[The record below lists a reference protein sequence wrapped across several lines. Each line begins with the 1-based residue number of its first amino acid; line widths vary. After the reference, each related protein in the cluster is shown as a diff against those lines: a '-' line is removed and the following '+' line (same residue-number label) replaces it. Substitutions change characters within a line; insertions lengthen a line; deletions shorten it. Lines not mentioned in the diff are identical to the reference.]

1 MKRRHLLQ
9 LGSMATLSMFLP
21 WRSEAETGK
30 YAGPYVIAL
39 HAAGGWDTTLFCD
52 AHKASDKIQQKLY
65 GDPVT
70 QGALK
75 IAPIEMKRNG
85 TTLDTM
91 QNFFSDVGKRF
102 LVVNGIDTQ
111 TNNHDTGVKHIWSGK
126 TFEELPGIAAL
137 LAAGVAETQLL
148 PVSYISSGGYDVTA
162 DLVPLTRISGGGNN
176 LLRVARPHL
185 TNPGDDPMDWRAY
198 FTDATADRLTAA
210 RNARLEQLAGAPQT
224 PRMAKAIETY
234 RKARD
239 GASGFAALADVL
251 PAKLVTVSE
260 AFPNLGGYNDNELE
274 RYLQAAQMALCAF
287 KSGQAAAASLATFG
301 FDTHSFHDQDQPI
314 MLGRLLLTIRYLFSL
329 ADSMG
334 LANSLYIVVG
344 SDFGR
349 TPTYNEQ
356 NGKDHWNVTSMLFA
370 GPGIPGGTVIGGTD
384 DEMRPLSVSKSNPKQ
399 LLGYDD
405 PMGTRIF
412 PAHVQRALRKKIGI
426 NAALD
431 EKFHLNVES
440 PLDDMLT

>member
-1 MKRRHLLQ
+1 MKRRQLLQ
-9 LGSMATLSMFLP
+9 LGSMATLSMLLP

-52 AHKASDKIQQKLY
+52 AHKASAKIQQNLY
-65 GDPVT
+65 GDPVA

-75 IAPIEMKRNG
+75 VAPVELKNGG
-85 TTLDTM
+85 TTLDTVP
-91 QNFFSDVGKRF
+91 NFFQDLGNRF

-126 TFEELPGIAAL
+126 TFEELPSIAAL

-162 DLVPLTRISGGGNN
+162 GLVPLTRISGGNN
-176 LLRVARPHL
+176 LLRVARPNI
-185 TNPGDDPMDWRAY
+185 TNPSEAQMDWRPY
-198 FTDATADRLTAA
+198 FSDETYARISGARANRLDELAA
-210 RNARLEQLAGAPQT
+210 ASQT
-224 PRMAKAIETY
+224 PRMTHSIESF
-234 RKARD
+234 RKARE
-239 GASGFAALADVL
+239 GAAGFAALADLL
-251 PAKLVTVSE
+251 PSKLVTVSE

-274 RYLQAAQMALCAF
+274 RYLQAVQMALCAF
-287 KSGQAAAASLATFG
+287 KSGQATSASLATFG
-301 FDTHSFHDQDQPI
+301 FDTHSFHDLDQPRQ
-314 MLGRLLLTIRYLFSL
+314 LGRLLLTIRYLMSL

-334 LANSLYIVVG
+334 LAKDLYVVVG

-349 TPTYNEQ
+349 TPTYNSQ

-370 GPGIPGGTVIGGTD
+370 GPGIAGGGVIGGTD

-405 PMGTRIF
+405 PMGTRIL
-412 PAHVQRALRKKIGI
+412 PAHIQRALRKKIGI

-431 EKFHLNVES
+431 DKFHLSVES
-440 PLDDMLT
+440 PLDDMLS

>member
-1 MKRRHLLQ
+1 
-9 LGSMATLSMFLP
+9 MATLSMLLP

-52 AHKASDKIQQKLY
+52 AHKASAKIQQNLY
-65 GDPVT
+65 GDPIT

-75 IAPIEMKRNG
+75 IAPVELKNFG
-85 TTLDTM
+85 TTLDTVP
-91 QNFFSDVGKRF
+91 NFFQDLGNRF

-111 TNNHDTGVKHIWSGK
+111 TNNHDTGVKHVWSGK
-126 TFEELPGIAAL
+126 TFEELPSIAAL

-162 DLVPLTRISGGGNN
+162 GLVPLTRISGGNN
-176 LLRVARPHL
+176 LLRVARPNIS
-185 TNPGDDPMDWRAY
+185 NPSDAQMDWRPY
-198 FTDATADRLTAA
+198 FSDETYTRIAGARATRI
-210 RNARLEQLAGAPQT
+210 EQLAAGSQT
-224 PRMAKAIETY
+224 PRMAHSIETF
-234 RKARD
+234 RKARE
-239 GASGFAALADVL
+239 GAAGFAALADLL
-251 PAKLVTVSE
+251 PPKLVTVSE

-274 RYLQAAQMALCAF
+274 RYLQAIQMALCAF
-287 KSGQAAAASLATFG
+287 KSGQATSASLATFG
-301 FDTHSFHDQDQPI
+301 FDTHSFHDLEQPRQ
-314 MLGRLLLTIRYLFSL
+314 LGRLLLTIRYLMSL

-334 LANSLYIVVG
+334 LANNLYVVVG

-349 TPTYNEQ
+349 TPTYNSQ

-405 PMGTRIF
+405 PMGTRLL
-412 PAHVQRALRKKIGI
+412 PAHIQRALRKKIGI

-431 EKFHLNVES
+431 EKFHLSVEA
-440 PLDDMLT
+440 PLDDMLS